1 MQKTQKENRLQGR
14 KNESKP
20 NVPSDAGRVPR
31 GQSCCL
37 LVRSVLWYV
46 QLMDQQ
52 KHDTVRP
59 GGREEN
65 KRKLL
70 NLYFGKLALVES
82 IGVEKAM
89 VVLKNAIDKNQID
102 EIENSSLKLAHE
114 CRKSL
119 DKSWGIRAWSKNR
132 WHL

>member
-65 KRKLL
+65 KRKED
-70 NLYFGKLALVES
+70 GRKLKENKTN
-82 IGVEKAM
+82 KA
-89 VVLKNAIDKNQID
+89 KQNQHF
-102 EIENSSLKLAHE
+102 SVQM
-114 CRKSL
+114 
-119 DKSWGIRAWSKNR
+119 GQG
-132 WHL
+132 